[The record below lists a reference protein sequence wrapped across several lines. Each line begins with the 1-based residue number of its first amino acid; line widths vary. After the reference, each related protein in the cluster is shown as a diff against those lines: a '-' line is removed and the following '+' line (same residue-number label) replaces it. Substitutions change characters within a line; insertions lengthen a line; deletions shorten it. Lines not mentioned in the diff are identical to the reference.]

1 MSSEVVTLLYQYE
14 FGGGNLA
21 LLCQY
26 TFGGDNLALLMK
38 SHVQVVVV
46 FGGGNLA
53 LWKPT
58 SRATVVWVRG
68 MASWTQQCLTLR
80 CQHQFLKPLLYGLAV
95 VLEADR
101 GP

>member
-1 MSSEVVTLLYQYE
+1 MRPLLPQLNAFALRETY
-14 FGGGNLA
+14 

-26 TFGGDNLALLMK
+26 AFGGGNLALLMK

-58 SRATVVWVRG
+58 SGATVVWLRG
-68 MASWTQQCLTLR
+68 TASWKQQCLTLR
-80 CQHQFLKPLLYGLAV
+80 CQHQFLKPSLFGLAV
-95 VLEADR
+95 VVEAGR